1 MYVCL
6 YFFAIRYMVA
16 AHLCVMT
23 MSSNNSKDLGVT
35 TDSGL
40 N

>member
-1 MYVCL
+1 M
-6 YFFAIRYMVA
+6 YFFAIRYTVA
-16 AHLCVMT
+16 AHLCVMI

-35 TDSGL
+35 MDSGL